1 MKKILLGL
9 AVFGFA
15 SPALAHNGFVY
26 VDGNNDIEV
35 LVTGSEEIL
44 QNEDMLATGGK
55 IDPAVKLPGL
65 ITICD
70 GPGGAMADVL
80 AISTN
85 AFGKVQIELL
95 TDPLVKGVCPK
106 TLPPGDV
113 NDKLCPHGKIL
124 GAASCDVTPLFPG
137 AKDVEVRFN

>member
-26 VDGNNDIEV
+26 VDRNNDIRV
-35 LVTGSEEIL
+35 LVTGNENIP
-44 QNEDMLATGGK
+44 QNEDLQATGGK
-55 IDPAVKLPGL
+55 IDPAVKTGT

-70 GPGGAMADVL
+70 GPGGAIAGIL
-80 AISTN
+80 KISTT
-85 AFGKVQIELL
+85 ASGKVHIELV
-95 TDPLVKGVCPK
+95 TDPRVVTGVCPK

-113 NDKLCPHGKIL
+113 NDQSCPGHTCI
-124 GAASCDVTPLFPG
+124 VTPLFPG
-137 AKDVEVRFN
+137 AKDVEVHVE